1 MGFSLMNKAAM
12 TALFAVVGG
21 AVEQPASG
29 FLSQAP
35 QDLPLV
41 SCGGHQADS
50 CSSCT
55 QGGKGPGWC
64 NGDCKWNW
72 KASECVAKAP
82 PEYLEVKY
90 RGDAQL
96 PEDTKEAFGLYVR
109 HKNKF
114 VWKKA
119 DGAVNYLFHTEHGW
133 MISDKLTK
141 EAHAPFIFSRSS
153 TEFPNG
159 ATIWH
164 YWDGSDFVHD
174 NMLEIARRDSIPTS
188 TPTNS
193 TRTIAAVALFC
204 VMLLICI
211 TRFCYERSRKNL
223 CSTSGTWSS
232 RSRQW
237 NQENSKPSKVDT
249 EIKVGSLEIRM
260 NRRKQFGFQC
270 V

>member
-1 MGFSLMNKAAM
+1 
-12 TALFAVVGG
+12 
-21 AVEQPASG
+21 
-29 FLSQAP
+29 
-35 QDLPLV
+35 
-41 SCGGHQADS
+41 
-50 CSSCT
+50 
-55 QGGKGPGWC
+55 
-64 NGDCKWNW
+64 
-72 KASECVAKAP
+72 
-82 PEYLEVKY
+82 
-90 RGDAQL
+90 
-96 PEDTKEAFGLYVR
+96 
-109 HKNKF
+109 
-114 VWKKA
+114 
-119 DGAVNYLFHTEHGW
+119 

-174 NMLEIARRDSIPTS
+174 NMLEVARRDSIPTS

-193 TRTIAAVALFC
+193 TRTIVAVALFC

-223 CSTSGTWSS
+223 CSTSGMSS

-237 NQENSKPSKVDT
+237 NQENSKPNMMMDT
-249 EIKVGSLEIRM
+249 GIANKVGSLDIRM
-260 NRRKQFGFQC
+260 NRRKQFGFTS